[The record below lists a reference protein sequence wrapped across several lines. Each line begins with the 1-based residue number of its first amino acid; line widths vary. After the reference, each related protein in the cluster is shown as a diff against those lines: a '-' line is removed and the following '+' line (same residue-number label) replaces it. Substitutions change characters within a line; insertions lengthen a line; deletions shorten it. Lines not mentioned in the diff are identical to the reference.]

1 MSGTPFQPKIQRV
14 ELCQLGVHPLAIE
27 PLGAFVRLPRVAGAR
42 QKLMKFTG
50 LFPPVTVLRS
60 ERDDRYTV
68 VGELA
73 SYVHACWLE
82 LHCDR
87 AYVDIV
93 IVERTRR
100 EIEDRL
106 DLEILRAI
114 EQGQYRGEA
123 DAFEALCE
131 ALSERAHHA
140 LFARK
145 RPSARAKAHIS
156 GLPEED
162 FLHRPNPIAQL
173 RIWDKICRASN
184 PGRSN
189 GRPS

>member
-1 MSGTPFQPKIQRV
+1 MPGNPFQPKTERV
-14 ELCQLGVHPLAIE
+14 DLRQLDIHPLAIE

-42 QKLMKFTG
+42 QKLMNFPK
-50 LFPPVTVLRS
+50 LFPPVTVLMS
-60 ERDDRYTV
+60 ERGNRYAV

-87 AYVDIV
+87 AFVDIV

-114 EQGQYRGEA
+114 EQGQYRSEA
-123 DAFEALCE
+123 DAFEALRE
-131 ALSERAHHA
+131 ALSERAHQA

-145 RPSARAKAHIS
+145 RPTARAKAYIS
-156 GLPEED
+156 GLSEED

-173 RIWDKICRASN
+173 RIWDKICRASH
-184 PGRSN
+184 PEKSN

>member
-1 MSGTPFQPKIQRV
+1 MSGSAFQPKIRRV
-14 ELCQLGVHPLAIE
+14 ELRKLDLHPLAIE
-27 PLGAFVRLPRVAGAR
+27 PSGAFVRLPRVAGAQQR
-42 QKLMKFTG
+42 LINFAG
-50 LFPPVTVLRS
+50 LFPPVTVLWS

-82 LHCDR
+82 LHGDR
-87 AYVDIV
+87 AFVDIV

-123 DAFEALCE
+123 DAFDALCE

-140 LFARK
+140 LFGRK
-145 RPSARAKAHIS
+145 RPSAHAKALIS
-156 GLPEED
+156 GLSEED
-162 FLHRPNPIAQL
+162 FLHRPNPIAHL
-173 RIWDKICRASN
+173 RIWDKICRASH
-184 PGRSN
+184 PGKSD

>member
-1 MSGTPFQPKIQRV
+1 MSVGPFQPKTQRV
-14 ELCQLGVHPLAIE
+14 ELRQLGIHPLAIE
-27 PLGAFVRLPRVAGAR
+27 PLGAFVRLPRVAAVR
-42 QKLMKFTG
+42 QKLMNFAG
-50 LFPPVTVLRS
+50 LFPPVIVLRS
-60 ERDDRYTV
+60 ERGDRYTV

-87 AYVDIV
+87 AFVDIV
-93 IVERTRR
+93 IVEQTRR
-100 EIEDRL
+100 EIEDQL

-114 EQGQYRGEA
+114 EQGRYRDEA
-123 DAFEALCE
+123 DAFDALCE
-131 ALSERAHHA
+131 ALSERAHHT

-145 RPSARAKAHIS
+145 RPSARAKAHVS

-162 FLHRPNPIAQL
+162 FLHRPSPIAKL
-173 RIWDKICRASN
+173 RIWDRICRTSR
-184 PGRSN
+184 PGGSN